1 MKLNSSP
8 ILYSLHNCPYAIRAR
23 FALLKAQQSVLIR
36 SIKLDNK
43 PVEMLSVSPKGSVP
57 VLVVPPLRAQERAT
71 SNEALIIEESLDVMV
86 WALSQNDP
94 EDLLR
99 REDPTALPQMLSFI
113 HQFEQEFSRALNA
126 FGCAKRYHEDNEQQ
140 LREQCAVE
148 LAKLE
153 ILLSRHPY
161 LFSER
166 ESLVDIA
173 VMPFLRKFAR
183 IDKRWFRTCPYPR
196 LRQWLNG
203 YIQSPTFSKVMKSYP
218 LWLDAKEDVYFG

>member
-1 MKLNSSP
+1 MEMNSSP

-43 PVEMLSVSPKGSVP
+43 PVEMLNASPKGSVP
-57 VLVVPPLRAQERAT
+57 VLVIPSIGLQESAT
-71 SNEALIIEESLDVMV
+71 LGEALVLDESLDIIV
-86 WALSQNDP
+86 WSLSQSDP
-94 EDLLR
+94 DDLLR
-99 REDPTALPQMLSFI
+99 KDDPTALPKMMDFI
-113 HQFEQEFSRALNA
+113 HQFEQEFNPALNA
-126 FGCAKRYHEDNEQQ
+126 FGCAKRYHEENEQD
-140 LREQCAVE
+140 LRDKCSIE

-153 ILLSRHPY
+153 ALLSRHPY
-161 LFSER
+161 LFSDR

-183 IDKRWFRTCPYPR
+183 IDKQWFRICPYPR

-203 YIQSPTFSKVMKSYP
+203 YVQSTMFSKVMKNYP
-218 LWLDAKEDVYFG
+218 LWLECREDYCFG